1 MLDKLLLQCPRQTCC
16 MGQETWRHSPF
27 LRHSG
32 RTDQGK
38 SSIRCSPTKE
48 DFFDRSGRFLLW
60 GQQQERQRG
69 KPSCIMHFQNEGPSC
84 SSQNQ
89 QEPRIDH
96 ARPEVPRQGFR
107 VHAFALDGPVDRTAG
122 RCFGRRAGCVRPP
135 SRECLDFCFVGS
147 GSSSAESDL
156 RLARIFFQGS
166 LL

>member
-1 MLDKLLLQCPRQTCC
+1 MLDQLLLQFPRQTCC
-16 MGQETWRHSPF
+16 MGQEEWRHSPF

-38 SSIRCSPTKE
+38 SSVRCSPTKE
-48 DFFDRSGRFLLW
+48 DFFERSGRFLLW

-69 KPSCIMHFQNEGPSC
+69 MPSCIMHLQNEGPSC

-89 QEPRIDH
+89 QEPRFDH
-96 ARPEVPRQGFR
+96 VRSEVPRQRFR
-107 VHAFALDGPVDRTAG
+107 VHAFALDGPVDRTTG
-122 RCFGRRAGCVRPP
+122 RCVGRRAVGIRPP

-147 GSSSAESDL
+147 GSTPAESDL